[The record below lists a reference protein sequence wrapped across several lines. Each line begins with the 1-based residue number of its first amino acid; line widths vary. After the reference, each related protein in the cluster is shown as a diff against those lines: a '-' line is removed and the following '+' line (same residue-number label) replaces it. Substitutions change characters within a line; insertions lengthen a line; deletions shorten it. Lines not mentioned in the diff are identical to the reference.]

1 MKNIFKTCGVK
12 RETLLKFQ
20 GSIYALTTIEQ
31 LKLRIKLADVLCLRY
46 EFHFFKFFS
55 FTICMSFEIE

>member
-31 LKLRIKLADVLCLRY
+31 LKLRIKLADVLCLSMNFISLNFVRLR
-46 EFHFFKFFS
+46 S
-55 FTICMSFEIE
+55 V